1 MIKTL
6 VTNREWGKFSHTQVA
21 SAVKACLGR
30 TEVAKRLLFFTF
42 AVVAS
47 FAFQTAYA
55 QRAFTDKESSSPEA
69 ANGKTVYLYNVGT
82 KQFLGKGGRWGT
94 EATMNVEGAPFE
106 LTYTN
111 GTFTLTS
118 KVKQEGGDSNGK
130 LTLMDGTDR
139 TSKLDKF
146 NYFVDGKPAASENY
160 TFTANGST
168 TDGYTLAITSTSS
181 KPDTGNKSSMAGK
194 TFYMFAEGA
203 NAHVSARLET
213 ATSNMFGIPADS
225 TAYSKWVIVTE
236 DQRKDAFKT
245 VNNAHVNAVN
255 ATFLMYDF
263 DFARNDNACSAWKTG
278 ATATGTTTGTL
289 SYSGN
294 KQCKPE
300 DAYPKTTTVYTYY
313 YTSTHATNWSGSKT
327 HTSTFTTT
335 ENLGEEVTMNC
346 KDGEDHRLGADIE
359 VTYQRDDSKTVES
372 TTTTEGYT
380 YYLGSVVK
388 Y

>member
-1 MIKTL
+1 MRLKHFPTGLLRCGISKRKAKL
-6 VTNREWGKFSHTQVA
+6 FVTALMVA
-21 SAVKACLGR
+21 ATAQTCFAQTTGTETSGR
-30 TEVAKRLLFFTF
+30 NGEQPIAAWTGTTP
-42 AVVAS
+42 S
-47 FAFQTAYA
+47 Q
-55 QRAFTDKESSSPEA
+55 

-181 KPDTGNKSSMAGK
+181 TPDEGNKSSMAGL

-213 ATSNMFGIPADS
+213 ATETMLGIPADL

-236 DQRKDAFKT
+236 DQRKAAFQT
-245 VNNAHVNAVN
+245 VNDAHVNAVN
-255 ATFLMYDF
+255 ATFLMSDF
-263 DFARNDNACSAWKTG
+263 DFARNDNSCSEWKTG
-278 ATATGTTTGTL
+278 ATATGTNTGEL
-289 SYSGN
+289 SFTNN
-294 KQCKPE
+294 KVCKPT
-300 DAYPKTTTVYTYY
+300 DAYPRTEYTYESRHDYKEAYLPSNRKHTSTITTTVDHGKTWKRECQE
-313 YTSTHATNWSGSKT
+313 SSK
-327 HTSTFTTT
+327 HEPGYTTT
-335 ENLGEEVTMNC
+335 
-346 KDGEDHRLGADIE
+346 
-359 VTYQRDDSKTVES
+359 VTYNKTNTKVV
-372 TTTTEGYT
+372 EGYT
-380 YYLGSVVK
+380 YYLGNGYDSSFGFRFQAV
-388 Y
+388 

>member
-21 SAVKACLGR
+21 SAVNACLRR

-47 FAFQTAYA
+47 FLGQTAHA
-55 QRAFTDKESSSPEA
+55 QNAAWEGSTPSA

-94 EATMNVEGAPFE
+94 EATMNVEGTPFTLKYNTDGTFE
-106 LTYTN
+106 LTSLVKEEGKTSTGN
-111 GTFTLTS
+111 GC
-118 KVKQEGGDSNGK
+118 
-130 LTLMDGTDR
+130 LTLMDGTTT
-139 TSKLDKF
+139 TSSYDSF
-146 NYFVDGKPAASENY
+146 NYFVDGRKDLTSTNR
-160 TFTANGST
+160 TFTAAGSV
-168 TDGYTLAITSTSS
+168 DAGYTFAITSVSGS
-181 KPDTGNKSSMAGK
+181 GSVMAGK

-203 NAHVSARLET
+203 NAHVSARLKT
-213 ATSNMFGIPADS
+213 AIPTMLGIPSDS

-236 DQRKDAFKT
+236 DQRKAAFQT

-300 DAYPKTTTVYTYY
+300 DAYPKTTTVYTYT

-335 ENLGEEVTMNC
+335 ENLGPKVKMDC
-346 KDGEDHRLGADIE
+346 KDGGHGLGTSLK
-359 VTYQRDDSKTVES
+359 VTYTRDDSKTVES
-372 TTTTEGYT
+372 TTTTGGST
-380 YYLGSVVK
+380 YYLGNG
-388 Y
+388 